1 MASCEYQLTKFLK
14 QIEPTSTQKE
24 GGRRSHKFLRDILGT
39 GNMGNRLVDSYLS
52 GSYAR
57 DTAVRP
63 LEDVDIIFV
72 IDPARWPQNGFRLVL
87 DDDYPVPEVVLKTF
101 MNAIRYRYR
110 DSSLRMQNKSVRL
123 RLYHLDI
130 DVVPAIDRGKNDG
143 TILIP
148 DRRKGDWIVTAPK
161 KHNDIAS
168 AINQRQAGRF
178 KPLVKLLKFW
188 NGALPSTAGFK
199 SFAIETI
206 ACRLFQGTAIRSLEE
221 GLLLFFDF
229 VSSFGN
235 DGQLY
240 KWPDKFG
247 VSLEWLEC
255 KVPDIADTGSNVA
268 AGIDETRKRKFIKNA
283 IVSRNRMLEAHNSR
297 SDSAAWNR
305 VSQALR
311 C

>member
-1 MASCEYQLTKFLK
+1 MASCEYQLTEFLK
-14 QIEPTSTQKE
+14 QIEPTNTQKD

-39 GNMGNRLVDSYLS
+39 GNMANRIVDTYLS

-87 DDDYPVPEVVLKTF
+87 DDDYPTPESVLKTF
-101 MNAIRYRYR
+101 MSAIRYRYR
-110 DSSLRMQNKSVRL
+110 DSSLRMQNKSIRL

-143 TILIP
+143 SIMIP
-148 DRRKGDWIVTAPK
+148 DRRKRDWIVTAPK
-161 KHNDIAS
+161 RHNEIAS
-168 AINQRQAGRF
+168 VINQRQDGRF
-178 KPLVKLLKFW
+178 KPLVKLLKYW
-188 NGALPSTAGFK
+188 NRALPSTASFK
-199 SFAIETI
+199 SFAVETI
-206 ACRLFQGTAIRSLEE
+206 ACRLFQRTPLRTLES

-229 VSSFGN
+229 VSSFGH

-240 KWPDKFG
+240 KWSDKFG
-247 VSLEWLEC
+247 IALNSWES
-255 KVPDIADTGSNVA
+255 KVPDTADTGSNVV
-268 AGIDETRKRKFIKNA
+268 AGIDEGRKQKFIKNA
-283 IVSRNRMLEAHNSR
+283 IISRNRMIEAHSAH
-297 SDSAAWNR
+297 SSGAAWTR
-305 VSQALR
+305 VSHALR